1 MFAVGGTETPSTDL
15 CGARGRALRVPW
27 WFRIAARLR
36 GVAWRAGWIALVVAA
51 LGPLLALDAD
61 VALELVFLGWLL
73 LVVAVVL
80 DAGVSTPAIPPQRV
94 GLPLRG
100 RWRAHNSPADRLPSH
115 RTHALGQ
122 TFAIDLVFMG
132 EHAPRPAAAARALRP
147 PEDFPGFGAEIL
159 APAAGRVVAVS
170 DGMRDHRSRSSADA
184 LRFMKLEG
192 FVRSVA
198 GARFL
203 IGNRVVLDL
212 GGGVYASLA
221 HLKRRSVRVRRGE
234 AVRAGDVIALC
245 GNSGNSS
252 EPHLHFQLIDHP
264 REVIAAGVP
273 FVFSEPGVA
282 SEGPGRLARGR
293 EVIAAHP
300 EESFGDGSTV
310 KPRRR

>member
-1 MFAVGGTETPSTDL
+1 M
-15 CGARGRALRVPW
+15 PW

-36 GVAWRAGWIALVVAA
+36 GVAWRAGWVAIVAA

-80 DAGVSTPAIPPQRV
+80 DAGVPTPAIPPQHV
-94 GLPLRG
+94 GLPVRG
-100 RWRAHNSPADRLPSH
+100 RWSAHNSPADRLPSH

-132 EHAPRPAAAARALRP
+132 EHGPRPAAGARALRP

-159 APAAGRVVAVS
+159 APAAGRVVAVR

-192 FVRSVA
+192 FMRSAA

-212 GGGVYASLA
+212 GGGVYALLA
-221 HLKRRSVRVRRGE
+221 HLKRSSVRVKRGE
-234 AVRAGDVIALC
+234 AVREGDVIALC

-252 EPHLHFQLIDHP
+252 EPHLHFQLTVHP

-273 FVFSEPGVA
+273 FVFSQPAAA
-282 SEGPGRLARGR
+282 SEWPGRLPRGG
-293 EVIAAHP
+293 EVIAALP
-300 EESFGDGSTV
+300 EQSLADGSTA